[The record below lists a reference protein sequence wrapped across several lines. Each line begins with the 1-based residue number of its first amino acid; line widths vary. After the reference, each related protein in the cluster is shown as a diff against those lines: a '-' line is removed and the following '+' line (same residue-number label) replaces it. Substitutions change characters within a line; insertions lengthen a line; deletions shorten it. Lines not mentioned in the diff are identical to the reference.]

1 VQGYP
6 PQRPRN
12 GLGTATFVIVLLG
25 ALLAVIPATAG
36 VGLLLC
42 LVAIVPAFI
51 ACLRARRGRATNRR
65 RSVAA
70 VTLAPAFVVVAVVVG
85 AATAPPTTG
94 GAGRAA
100 EAVAPHVVG
109 PAAARGA
116 AGAPQGT
123 AGVAGSPEGPQA
135 GAAPALAPPPA
146 PAQARPR
153 PQTPR
158 AQPPRPAVVAAK
170 PAEAPKPA
178 AKPAVA
184 AKPPPAAPKP
194 PASSDG
200 GCDEDTH
207 YVNVSGNCVL
217 RPVAAAVAPAGASAR
232 CKDGTYS
239 SSQHRSGTCSRHGG
253 VQEWLKDLPS

>member
-25 ALLAVIPATAG
+25 ALLAVIPATAA

-42 LVAIVPAFI
+42 LVAIVPAII

-70 VTLAPAFVVVAVVVG
+70 VAMAPAFVVVAVVVG

-100 EAVAPHVVG
+100 EDVAPHVVG

-123 AGVAGSPEGPQA
+123 AGVAGSPEEPQA
-135 GAAPALAPPPA
+135 GAAPPLAPP
-146 PAQARPR
+146 QARPR

-158 AQPPRPAVVAAK
+158 AQPPRPAVVAAAE

-184 AKPPPAAPKP
+184 AKPAPAAPKP

-253 VQEWLKDLPS
+253 VQDWLKDLSS